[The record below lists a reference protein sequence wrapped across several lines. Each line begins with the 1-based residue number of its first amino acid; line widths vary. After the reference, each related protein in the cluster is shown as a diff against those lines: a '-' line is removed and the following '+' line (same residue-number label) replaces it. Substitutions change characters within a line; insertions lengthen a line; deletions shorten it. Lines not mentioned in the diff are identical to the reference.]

1 MKNIFRAFLAAVAL
15 FATVA
20 CSQDDNVGR
29 TFGDKAITIDSSS
42 VTFTDAPSTGRV
54 TVKAAGPI
62 TKTAVSNDWCK
73 STFSGN
79 VVTVE
84 ATQNTSFTSRV
95 ANLTIWVGTDSINV
109 PVHQQGLPGFTIGE
123 RTQYLVSNKD
133 TSIVI
138 SFRHIDGVSV
148 TTHKQGEWLSP
159 TVENGKV
166 IIKVAANNGNKQ
178 RDGYVDISSGRRLP
192 IRINIQQNWDVET
205 QMNGSWT
212 LTYFSKL
219 DTTGLTRQQI
229 DCTFDKDSIRINSVN
244 HGKVSIPFRLKKSI
258 PATFMLDGSVRCG
271 GKLDNYTP
279 LLYLVADYQR
289 LWSYLTTSTTI
300 AGRILPNAEGKLS
313 IRPTGFLE
321 GREERP
327 ITRFCFVLHDNV
339 PPTGMPKNNNGFKY
353 VLADFFFPVFVK
365 K

>member
-1 MKNIFRAFLAAVAL
+1 
-15 FATVA
+15 
-20 CSQDDNVGR
+20 
-29 TFGDKAITIDSSS
+29 
-42 VTFTDAPSTGRV
+42 
-54 TVKAAGPI
+54 
-62 TKTAVSNDWCK
+62 
-73 STFSGN
+73 
-79 VVTVE
+79 
-84 ATQNTSFTSRV
+84 
-95 ANLTIWVGTDSINV
+95 
-109 PVHQQGLPGFTIGE
+109 
-123 RTQYLVSNKD
+123 
-133 TSIVI
+133 
-138 SFRHIDGVSV
+138 
-148 TTHKQGEWLSP
+148 
-159 TVENGKV
+159 
-166 IIKVAANNGNKQ
+166 
-178 RDGYVDISSGRRLP
+178 
-192 IRINIQQNWDVET
+192 
-205 QMNGSWT
+205 MNGSWT

-219 DTTGLTRQQI
+219 DTTGLTRQQM
-229 DCTFDKDSIRINSVN
+229 DCTFDKDSIRINSAN

-258 PATFMLDGSVRCG
+258 PARFMLDGSVRCG

-353 VLADFFFPVFVK
+353 VLANFFFPVFVK